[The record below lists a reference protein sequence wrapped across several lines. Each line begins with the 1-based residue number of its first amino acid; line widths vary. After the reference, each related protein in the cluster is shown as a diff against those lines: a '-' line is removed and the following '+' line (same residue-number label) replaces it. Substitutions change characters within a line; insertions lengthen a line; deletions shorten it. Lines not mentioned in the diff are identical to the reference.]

1 MRALYVSAMAMFIA
15 IFGIIYLFR
24 IATSGAT
31 VEPQVLG
38 ENVTLSS
45 NSLDQKEIEIIAEIN
60 KLRSGVGVG
69 EISYDNN
76 LKKITEF
83 RISDMINRDYYS
95 HNTPEGLT
103 YANYM
108 SEYVPSSTFSCENLQ
123 LQTGDDAIEAY
134 NAWVNSPSHKKC
146 LTSPKITKVA
156 ISNSRHGEPLYSS
169 DNQTKQLFVFA
180 LIASN

>member
-15 IFGIIYLFR
+15 IFGFFYLFR

-38 ENVTLSS
+38 QSVTVSS

-69 EISYDNN
+69 EISYDKD
-76 LKKITEF
+76 LKRLTEF

-95 HNTPEGLT
+95 HKTPEGLT

-108 SEYVPSSTFSCENLQ
+108 SEYMPISTFSCENLQ
-123 LQTGDDAIEAY
+123 LQVGDSALEAY

-146 LTSPKITKVA
+146 LLSPKITKVA
-156 ISNSRHGEPLYSS
+156 ISNSRHGDPIYSS
-169 DNQTKQLFVFA
+169 GNQPKQLFVFA
-180 LIASN
+180 LVASN